1 MNTHAELSKMTNN
14 ELVAVH
20 NGLAEQCGANDLKSW
35 KGKKDLL
42 IDRIIEMREQVAKRH
57 PEPMFDDDETPDTDE
72 SIDAIAEATDDEF
85 ERAMAGEPAPVPDET
100 EAALETLTDDER
112 ETLEADDQPKRT
124 IKAASVEL
132 LCAVSHYEDRDAKP
146 GTTTVEATDPKA
158 RSVGFGYDEIIDRLM
173 EEFPDAGTSVACLRW
188 YAVKIRVGE
197 HGYEDLRLPQRRP
210 RAKPKTAK

>member
-1 MNTHAELSKMTNN
+1 MNTHAELSNMTNK

-20 NGLAEQCGANDLKSW
+20 NDLATQCGANDLKAW
-35 KGKKDLL
+35 KKSKDLL
-42 IDRIIEMREQVAKRH
+42 IEKIEQLREQVEA
-57 PEPMFDDDETPDTDE
+57 EPLDTDE
-72 SIDAIAEATDDEF
+72 SIDTIAEATDDEF
-85 ERAMAGEPAPVPDET
+85 ERAMAGEPVAVPE
-100 EAALETLTDDER
+100 EAQAALDTLTNDEA
-112 ETLEADDQPKRT
+112 ETLEADDKPKRT

-158 RSVGFGYDEIIDRLM
+158 HSVGFGYDEIIDRLM
-173 EEFPDAGTSVACLRW
+173 EEFPDASTSVACLRW

>member
-1 MNTHAELSKMTNN
+1 MTTHEELSTMTNK

-20 NGLAEQCGANDLKSW
+20 NGLAEQCGANDLKAW

-42 IDRIIEMREQVAKRH
+42 IDRIVEMREQVAKAH
-57 PEPMFDDDETPDTDE
+57 PEPMWDEDEPTDE

-85 ERAMAGEPAPVPDET
+85 ERAMAGEPVQAT
-100 EAALETLTDDER
+100 EEAQAALDTLTDDER
-112 ETLEADDQPKRT
+112 ETLETDEPTRT

-132 LCAVSHYEDRDAKP
+132 LCHVSHYEDRDAKP

-158 RSVGFGYDEIIDRLM
+158 RSVGLAYDEIIRRVQD
-173 EEFPDAGTSVACLRW
+173 EFPGCSTSVACLRW